1 MAGLSLAAPVPPLAL
16 FGGKKRVARLGHSG
30 GENVLAADIDAL
42 AGGATEF
49 LVEPGGILA
58 RKLFY
63 AADTE
68 KLKVAEHGW
77 PDRN

>member
-16 FGGKKRVARLGHSG
+16 FGGQKRIARLCHSR
-30 GENVLAADIDAL
+30 GEDVLAADIDAL

-58 RKLFY
+58 RKLLH
-63 AADTE
+63 AADAE
-68 KLKVAEHGW
+68 KLKVAEHGS
-77 PDRN
+77 PYRN